1 MDFFQEIA
9 SFLSASR
16 LIALQVLAQKSSA
29 AMNAALA
36 CLASDAQVIGHL
48 ADGELLHIAKQ
59 DHLAVHLRQR
69 LQRAD
74 RSMRNSSFG
83 TCAKCSASW
92 RSASSSAPRISTSTG
107 SMHSRVTTRNIQPAK
122 ASGSRTLLTRR
133 YSTISAS

>member
-1 MDFFQEIA
+1 MDFFQEVA
-9 SFLSASR
+9 SSLPSSR
-16 LIALQVLAQKSSA
+16 FIALQVLAQKSSA

-74 RSMRNSSFG
+74 EVDTQLVLWNLCKVLSLVPLRQFFRATYQRQYG
-83 TCAKCSASW
+83 KHA
-92 RSASSSAPRISTSTG
+92 
-107 SMHSRVTTRNIQPAK
+107 QPGDHAE
-122 ASGSRTLLTRR
+122 
-133 YSTISAS
+133 YP